1 MKQQQM
7 QGVMNAGQ
15 QQMPTEQPGMPM
27 EQPMM
32 PEQQMPVTGADL
44 ERENLSQ
51 LMANAV
57 PQVNPDAAAA
67 LGQAGLPPQMGGMIP
82 GAGLAGTPDQDMLM
96 R

>member
-1 MKQQQM
+1 
-7 QGVMNAGQ
+7 
-15 QQMPTEQPGMPM
+15 MPMEQPGMPM
-27 EQPMM
+27 GQPMM

-51 LMANAV
+51 LMANAA